1 VILVPEAAAA
11 LVGSRG
17 DEAALA
23 AAGEAASRAT
33 RPISDKRGTADYRR
47 RIAGVLV
54 RRAAGTALERA
65 RSGDSA

>member
-11 LVGSRG
+11 LVGTRG
-17 DEAALA
+17 DDAALA
-23 AAGEAASRAT
+23 AAGEAASRAA

-54 RRAAGTALERA
+54 RRTAATAFARA
-65 RSGDSA
+65 RAGGSA